1 MKYIFLI
8 VLIFLTGCSTKHLNE
23 QINDIAIE
31 QKVDPLVI
39 KSICYMESGLKPL
52 AINVNKSLFNIQQG
66 PHFFDTSIGANI
78 YMDTVLD
85 PLGLNYDIG
94 LCQINKQHLNK
105 FEIDNEDLL
114 DSEINIEIASKIH
127 YLNMKA
133 CQQNLICALSLYNTG
148 KKNSIQGLAYAKK
161 VLNIKKK
168 KFNK

>member
-1 MKYIFLI
+1 MQYIFLI
-8 VLIFLTGCSTKHLNE
+8 VLIFFTGCSTKNLNE
-23 QINDIAIE
+23 QINDIAKKE
-31 QKVDPLVI
+31 RVDPLII

-52 AINVNKSLFNIQQG
+52 AINVNSSLFNIQQG
-66 PHFFDTSIGANI
+66 AHFFDTSIGANI

-133 CQQNLICALSLYNTG
+133 CKQNLICALSLYNTG

-168 KFNK
+168 KFYK